1 MVKFG
6 DKLDTEVFEDW
17 RFYSL
22 DYKDLKGR
30 ISVEPYTLSEHREF
44 QRSLDEE
51 KEKVNAFF
59 KLKYNEL
66 VRRIEAMELTIPS
79 LEEALKPLTPLDD
92 GHAES
97 EYSAETSEDSGVKDE
112 DGQSVAQKFRLH
124 HLDQEIGRVS
134 QEVKDLAYFSG
145 LNFTAVK
152 KILKKHDKNRTSY
165 PLTSKYASF
174 LNSKPFNEATYD
186 SLIIRLSDLWDKVRY
201 IHGSASSMDKADG
214 VDQQNIV
221 RKTTKY
227 WVHVD
232 NVVDVKV
239 LVLKHLPVLIFK
251 KGVSNDPAL
260 NSIYFDNQSLGL
272 YRERMKREE
281 GAQNLRFRWYGDR
294 TKTDEVWVERKTH
307 HEDWT
312 SQKSIKERFPIKEK
326 HMNDYLAGRYQISQA
341 VQELRAKG
349 KKKEKDL
356 QSMQKLGDEVQK
368 MVLDRQL
375 EPMIRTSYNRTAFQ
389 LPADARVR
397 ISLDTDLT
405 LVREDGFSRNAGNWR
420 REDNGFPF
428 KELPRDD
435 IIYFPYAVLEIKL
448 QTQSGQEAPQWAVD
462 LAKSHLVEEVPKFS
476 KFHHAIANFHVDKV
490 DKVPFWFYQMDRSIV
505 KPRPPRH
512 LDATRVD
519 DVDSD
524 DEDDLHSLHEGRRGD
539 QETSASRMAAVSG
552 ASQKNTVKID
562 KFGKIY
568 FSNERTFLRWLNL
581 SINLISLSLLLIN
594 LAPDYTS
601 RHIGTVFALIGVA
614 ILVYNLVLFHVRAN
628 ALREN
633 DGDGPYELKVEPT
646 TVVVV
651 LVGAMGMAYWM
662 KWSQQP
668 YLMF

>member
-6 DKLDTEVFEDW
+6 DKLESEVFQDW
-17 RFYSL
+17 KFYSL
-22 DYKDLKGR
+22 DYKELKRR
-30 ISVEPYTLSEHREF
+30 IGAEPYTLTEYREF
-44 QRSLDEE
+44 QRSLDDE
-51 KEKVNAFF
+51 KAKVNAFF

-66 VRRIEAMELTIPS
+66 VRRIEAMEKAVPS
-79 LEEALKPLTPLDD
+79 LEEALKGLPQQHDDAHTPQYEAETGSDGGNSASTD
-92 GHAES
+92 EGHA
-97 EYSAETSEDSGVKDE
+97 A
-112 DGQSVAQKFRLH
+112 AQKIRLS

-186 SLIIRLSDLWDKVRY
+186 NLILRLSELWDKIRY
-201 IHGSASSMDKADG
+201 IHGNASSMDKADG

-232 NVVDVKV
+232 NIVDVKV
-239 LVLKHLPVLIFK
+239 LVLKHLPVLLFQ
-251 KGVSNDPAL
+251 KGVNNDPAL
-260 NSIYFDNQSLGL
+260 NSIYFDNDDLDL
-272 YRERMKREE
+272 YQERMKREE

-326 HMNDYLAGRYQISQA
+326 HLNDYLAGRYPIANA

-356 QSMQKLGDEVQK
+356 LDMQRLGDEVQQ
-368 MVLDRQL
+368 MVLDKKL
-375 EPMIRTSYNRTAFQ
+375 LPMIRTSYNRTAFQ

-405 LVREDGFSRNAGNWR
+405 LVREDGFVRNNGNWR
-420 REDNGFPF
+420 RNDTGFPF
-428 KELPRDD
+428 AELPKEDV
-435 IIYFPYAVLEIKL
+435 IYFPYAVLEIKL
-448 QTQSGQEAPQWAVD
+448 QTQHGQEAPQWAMD
-462 LAKSHLVEEVPKFS
+462 LANSHLVEQVPKFS

-490 DKVPFWFYQMDRSIV
+490 DKVPFWFYQMNRSIV
-505 KPRPPRH
+505 KPRPPLH
-512 LDATRVD
+512 LDPTRVD
-519 DVDSD
+519 ELDSD
-524 DEDDLHSLHEGRRGD
+524 EEDLDHQDLLSSIEMEAA
-539 QETSASRMAAVSG
+539 QTST
-552 ASQKNTVKID
+552 KNTVKID

-581 SINLISLSLLLIN
+581 CIYIFSFALMLIN
-594 LAPDYTS
+594 LAPDYAS
-601 RHIGTVFALIGVA
+601 RHIGTMFACFGIGL
-614 ILVYNLVLFHVRAN
+614 LVYNLVLFHLRAQ
-628 ALREN
+628 ALRN
-633 DGDGPYELKVEPT
+633 DDGDGPYELKFEPA
-646 TVVVV
+646 VVA
-651 LVGAMGMAYWM
+651 LLMASGAAVSVSL
-662 KWSQQP
+662 KWSG
-668 YLMF
+668 LV